1 MWMPSTSTSQ
11 RTLNGLICLVN
22 NMYITYAIQ
31 QEFTIYIYLFDLIT
45 YVSLMLSLENIT
57 STQNVARL
65 Q

>member
-1 MWMPSTSTSQ
+1 MLYS
-11 RTLNGLICLVN
+11 RI
-22 NMYITYAIQ
+22 
-31 QEFTIYIYLFDLIT
+31 FTIYIYLFDLIMIT